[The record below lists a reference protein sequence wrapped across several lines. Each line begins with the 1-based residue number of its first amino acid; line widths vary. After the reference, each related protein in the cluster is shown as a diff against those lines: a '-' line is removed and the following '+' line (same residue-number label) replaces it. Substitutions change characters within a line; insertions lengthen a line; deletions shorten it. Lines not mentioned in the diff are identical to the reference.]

1 MTSERPVA
9 PEPDDADA
17 RSRIL
22 NDLDRTYFVEAAAE
36 TGKTTALV
44 GRMVN
49 MLASGRVTMERLA
62 AITFTEAAAAE
73 LRDRVRAL
81 LLGISQDTLRTVA
94 ALLEDRHDLLA
105 PDTVW
110 EAVEPPPGL
119 YVAQF
124 VGRRLTQLERSVP
137 YALDGEGDPLIQ
149 TVLSAQSNAR
159 QLLAAHTDDDA
170 LSALVGLG
178 FGFGFG
184 KLRADMVSSERWR
197 RSSDSAADGAR
208 SLRAA
213 SYRDICI
220 LLPARTHF
228 AGWSGR
234 SSEWVCHTQSKP
246 ASVLATQEVRDLL
259 ACLRAIEDS
268 SDQVALVAAL
278 RSPAYACSD
287 VDLLHWVE
295 NGGRLDHERPGDGPD
310 GLVRDALASLAEYHQ
325 VRSLRSPA
333 ALIEAFIADRMLV
346 ASAFGE
352 PRPREAW
359 RRLRYVV
366 SRARAFTGT
375 GRHTLRAFL
384 DWIEGLQHA
393 EVRDPESS
401 MPSPTRTP
409 STFRRSTAPKGLEYP
424 IVLLGGLGSPRARTL
439 HVRRTHRRSEHWPA
453 RLPRGGRLADQRL
466 RHGTVA

>member
-1 MTSERPVA
+1 
-9 PEPDDADA
+9 
-17 RSRIL
+17 
-22 NDLDRTYFVEAAAE
+22 
-36 TGKTTALV
+36 
-44 GRMVN
+44 MVN

-110 EAVEPPPGL
+110 EAVEPPPAL

-159 QLLAAHTDDDA
+159 ELLAAHTDDDA

-220 LLPARTHF
+220 LLPARTHLRR
-228 AGWSGR
+228 WSGR

-278 RSPAYACSD
+278 RSP
-287 VDLLHWVE
+287 VKRVL
-295 NGGRLDHERPGDGPD
+295 GRG
-310 GLVRDALASLAEYHQ
+310 
-325 VRSLRSPA
+325 PA
-333 ALIEAFIADRMLV
+333 ALGGERRAAGPQTPRRRTRRIGQGCAGEPGGVPPGALAAVAGGADR
-346 ASAFGE
+346 
-352 PRPREAW
+352 
-359 RRLRYVV
+359 
-366 SRARAFTGT
+366 
-375 GRHTLRAFL
+375 
-384 DWIEGLQHA
+384 GLHRGPHA
-393 EVRDPESS
+393 GGVR
-401 MPSPTRTP
+401 
-409 STFRRSTAPKGLEYP
+409 
-424 IVLLGGLGSPRARTL
+424 V
-439 HVRRTHRRSEHWPA
+439 W
-453 RLPRGGRLADQRL
+453 
-466 RHGTVA
+466 